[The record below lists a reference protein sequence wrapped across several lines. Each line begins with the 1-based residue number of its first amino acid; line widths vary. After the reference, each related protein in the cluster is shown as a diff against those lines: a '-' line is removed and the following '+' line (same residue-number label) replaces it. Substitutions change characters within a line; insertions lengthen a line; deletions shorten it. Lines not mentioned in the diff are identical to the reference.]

1 MTTTPI
7 QPISETLDEL
17 GEQLEL
23 LSQYLESEN
32 PEDKAMAEEIYQQL
46 EPKLEKKIDGYVAYI
61 NRLKANRE
69 FRQLEA
75 KRISSLA
82 KNDEARIAWL
92 TEKLLGFM
100 EHRIEKLGEQR
111 GRKLEGLLCKVSL
124 CQNGGQPQVWINS
137 ELAVQDFP
145 AEYVLQLPQLNT
157 QKLKEDVLAT
167 ESGELCD
174 EQGRVIAKVLPRGKH
189 IRLV

>member
-1 MTTTPI
+1 MATTPI

-82 KNDEARIAWL
+82 KNDEARITWL

-100 EHRIEKLGEQR
+100 EQRIEQLGEQR

-174 EQGRVIAKVLPRGKH
+174 EQGRMIAKVLPRGKH